1 MSDSDFEEIENAEK
15 TLLKSLKAKKLHEF
29 DNVAFDKEGV
39 MYALEDISA
48 GDEIIK
54 NGNLFAKAKKS
65 IEADLHARNMPEVEY
80 FFKHFI
86 PSFELTLDELETL

>member
-1 MSDSDFEEIENAEK
+1 MNDLYNKLMSMSDSDFEEIENAEK

-54 NGNLFAKAKKS
+54 NGNVFAKAKKRAS
-65 IEADLHARNMPEVEY
+65 CGEA
-80 FFKHFI
+80 
-86 PSFELTLDELETL
+86 LEI

>member
-1 MSDSDFEEIENAEK
+1 MNDLYNKLMSMSDSDFEEIENAEK

-54 NGNLFAKAKKS
+54 NGNVFAKAKKRA
-65 IEADLHARNMPEVEY
+65 IRGEA
-80 FFKHFI
+80 
-86 PSFELTLDELETL
+86 LEI

>member
-1 MSDSDFEEIENAEK
+1 MNDLYNKLMSMSDSDFEEIENAEK

-65 IEADLHARNMPEVEY
+65 AKCGEAVE
-80 FFKHFI
+80 I
-86 PSFELTLDELETL
+86 